1 MSNGIAIHSVQS
13 RNLTQQGCSFMNASK
28 FLFSSLMKD
37 RAEFRSFFFFFLK
50 NAVLIYSAL
59 EFIFN
64 RLNSFICHGG
74 GFIQAPVAVT

>member
-1 MSNGIAIHSVQS
+1 MSNGIAIHDVQS

-37 RAEFRSFFFFFLK
+37 RAEFRSLFFFLR
-50 NAVLIYSAL
+50 NAFLTYSAL

-74 GFIQAPVAVT
+74 GFIKAPVTVT